1 MEKYNYIDLYNFDLS
16 IGKER
21 NCSVIGTDEAGR
33 GPLAGP
39 VVAAAVQLD
48 LSNPIEG
55 INDSKKLSAKTR
67 EKLYN
72 TITSQVAAWSVG
84 HATPEEI
91 DNINILQ
98 ASLLAMKR
106 ALSTLSAQGSTV
118 LVDGN
123 RTINDLPDIQQ
134 LAIIEGDGKSA
145 SIAAA
150 SIIAKVTR
158 DRLMMEYHKKY
169 PQYGFNTNKGYPTKE
184 HRKRVLECGLTPI
197 HRKSFCEKLLTQTEL
212 NLA

>member
-1 MEKYNYIDLYNFDLS
+1 MEQYNYKDLYSFDLS
-16 IGKER
+16 IEKEQ

-55 INDSKKLSAKTR
+55 INDSKKLSVRKRTL
-67 EKLYN
+67 LYD
-72 TITSQVAAWSVG
+72 TISSQAISWSIGYASV
-84 HATPEEI
+84 EEI
-91 DNINILQ
+91 DRINILQ

-106 ALSTLSAQGSTV
+106 ALKNLNNQRSIV
-118 LVDGN
+118 LIDGN
-123 RTINDLPDIQQ
+123 RTINDLSGTHQFP
-134 LAIIEGDGKSA
+134 IIKGDCKSA

-158 DRLMMEYHKKY
+158 DRLMMEYHEKY
-169 PQYGFNTNKGYPTKE
+169 PEYSFDTNKGYPTKE
-184 HRKRVLECGLTPI
+184 HRKRVIKYGLTPI

-212 NLA
+212 TIA

>member
-1 MEKYNYIDLYNFDLS
+1 MEKHNYTDLYNFDLS
-16 IGKER
+16 IEQER
-21 NCSVIGTDEAGR
+21 NCPVIGTDEAGR

-39 VVAAAVQLD
+39 VVAAAVRLD
-48 LSNPIEG
+48 LSRPIEG
-55 INDSKKLSAKTR
+55 INDSKKLTAEAR

-72 TITSQVAAWSVG
+72 TITSQAVAWSVG
-84 HATPEEI
+84 QATPQEI
-91 DNINILQ
+91 DDINILQ
-98 ASLLAMKR
+98 ASLLAMRR
-106 ALSTLSAQGSTV
+106 ALDNLSPQGATV

-123 RTINDLPDIQQ
+123 KTINDLPDIPQ
-134 LAIIEGDGKSA
+134 LAIVEGDGKSA

-169 PQYGFNTNKGYPTKE
+169 PVYGFNTNKGYPTKE
-184 HRKRVLECGLTPI
+184 HRSCVLEHGLTPI

-212 NLA
+212 NFA

>member
-1 MEKYNYIDLYNFDLS
+1 MEKYNYKDLYKFDLS
-16 IGKER
+16 IEKER

-39 VVAAAVQLD
+39 VIAAAVQLD

-55 INDSKKLSAKTR
+55 INDSKKLSAETR

-72 TITSQVAAWSVG
+72 TITSQAVAWSVG
-84 HATPEEI
+84 QATPVEI
-91 DNINILQ
+91 DTINILQ
-98 ASLLAMKR
+98 ASLLAMRR
-106 ALSTLSAQGSTV
+106 ALDTLNTQGSTV

-123 RTINDLPDIQQ
+123 RTIDDLPGLQQ
-134 LAIIEGDGKSA
+134 LAIVEGDGKSA

-158 DRLMMEYHKKY
+158 DRLMMDYHKTY
-169 PQYGFNTNKGYPTKE
+169 PAYGFNTNKGYPTKK
-184 HRKRVLECGLTPI
+184 HRNRVLECGLSPI

-212 NLA
+212 NFA

>member
-1 MEKYNYIDLYNFDLS
+1 MEKYNYIDLYNFDIS
-16 IGKER
+16 IEKER

-48 LSNPIEG
+48 LSDPIEG
-55 INDSKKLSAKTR
+55 INDSKKLSAEKR
-67 EKLYN
+67 ELLYN
-72 TITSQVAAWSVG
+72 KITSQAVSWAVG
-84 HATPEEI
+84 HATTEEI
-91 DNINILQ
+91 DDINILQ
-98 ASLLAMKR
+98 ASLRAMKR
-106 ALSTLSAQGSTV
+106 ALDNSNTQWSMALI
-118 LVDGN
+118 DGN
-123 RTINDLPDIQQ
+123 RTINDFPDACQC
-134 LAIIEGDGKSA
+134 AIIGGDCRSA

-184 HRKRVLECGLTPI
+184 HRKRVLEYGLTPI

>member
-1 MEKYNYIDLYNFDLS
+1 MEKHNYIGLYKFDLS
-16 IGKER
+16 IEKER

-39 VVAAAVQLD
+39 VVAAAVRVD
-48 LSNPIEG
+48 LSNPIQG
-55 INDSKKLSAKTR
+55 KHDSKKLSAETR

-72 TITSQVAAWSVG
+72 DITSRAAAWSVG

-91 DNINILQ
+91 DDINILQ
-98 ASLLAMKR
+98 ASLRAMKR
-106 ALSTLSAQGSTV
+106 ALDNLNTQWSMALI
-118 LVDGN
+118 DGN
-123 RTINDLPDIQQ
+123 RIINDFPATSQR
-134 LAIIEGDGKSA
+134 AVVGGDGRSA

-169 PQYGFNTNKGYPTKE
+169 PEYGFNTNKGYPTKK
-184 HRKRVLECGLTPI
+184 HRKRVIEYGLTPI